1 MRSMESNGSNDNERA
16 RRSLN
21 RALMLMADDVPTAF
35 VPDEEHAV
43 LLADRTTAADG
54 LYIEP
59 FTDARIMRFV
69 KSDGTTSLD
78 PATDAVPSIDATWD
92 GVMHLEIVDDA
103 GVLHRRQSRE
113 WWRDETGAVVPGSYV
128 YYVSLDRPWPNTTDT
143 QLTYRIFQPE
153 FFLRSDVKNILGQA
167 RIYDEQKQIIGSIAG
182 AAARTNSYEDYRGE
196 YKARPETYW
205 RTRHAQIQAPTE
217 APTVAAGVAAW
228 TGPWE
233 EGTFEFCYTY
243 CWGLRDEEWQESA
256 TGVRDPVL
264 ESAPSPISSY
274 SHSTGTAGVKIR
286 IGGPSLDSEY
296 GFHTSTGL
304 TASVHG
310 RGGYFMRIYGR
321 RTAVRSAGL
330 GSITLTET
338 SNRFYLLGQ
347 YDLLMLS
354 NPYIEWGGEA
364 PFDHSRPLVPSTGH
378 YAYTVYPHQDQRY
391 EIDFRVSRRPT
402 ELIDDQDVAP
412 VQSGRPVEAL
422 LQLAAYFHSLQDGVD
437 ATNAERHLM
446 IYQKFVNETR
456 SQMNPVDSINPRG
469 YRQMAPRRRWRYE
482 E

>member
-1 MRSMESNGSNDNERA
+1 
-16 RRSLN
+16 
-21 RALMLMADDVPTAF
+21 
-35 VPDEEHAV
+35 
-43 LLADRTTAADG
+43 
-54 LYIEP
+54 
-59 FTDARIMRFV
+59 
-69 KSDGTTSLD
+69 
-78 PATDAVPSIDATWD
+78 
-92 GVMHLEIVDDA
+92 
-103 GVLHRRQSRE
+103 
-113 WWRDETGAVVPGSYV
+113 
-128 YYVSLDRPWPNTTDT
+128 
-143 QLTYRIFQPE
+143 
-153 FFLRSDVKNILGQA
+153 
-167 RIYDEQKQIIGSIAG
+167 
-182 AAARTNSYEDYRGE
+182 
-196 YKARPETYW
+196 
-205 RTRHAQIQAPTE
+205 
-217 APTVAAGVAAW
+217 
-228 TGPWE
+228 
-233 EGTFEFCYTY
+233 
-243 CWGLRDEEWQESA
+243 
-256 TGVRDPVL
+256 
-264 ESAPSPISSY
+264 
-274 SHSTGTAGVKIR
+274 
-286 IGGPSLDSEY
+286 
-296 GFHTSTGL
+296 
-304 TASVHG
+304 
-310 RGGYFMRIYGR
+310 MRIYGR

-347 YDLLMLS
+347 SDLLMLT

-378 YAYTVYPHQDQRY
+378 YAYAVYPHQDQRY